1 MNKSV
6 EQTRL
11 ESGAVR
17 PMNAPP
23 ISITLNFSGS
33 VQPEKVKQAV
43 TDAAQTVQRTF
54 TEQMEAY
61 NRERGRLA
69 FG

>member
-1 MNKSV
+1 
-6 EQTRL
+6 
-11 ESGAVR
+11 
-17 PMNAPP
+17 MNAPP

-43 TDAAQTVQRTF
+43 ESAAQTVQKTF
-54 TEQMEAY
+54 AEQMEAY
-61 NRERGRLA
+61 NRERGRLV